1 MYIVNQNKVFSVK
14 LLFQTTRGSNSVS
27 KNWAQV
33 LMPYQ
38 VLAELSWGFAGPV
51 SQGPGGR
58 SSGTW
63 WRLGKIFWQ
72 KNCCSTTVRE
82 CPHGPSILLDI
93 LSRTIDEVMMVQCI
107 STNRV
112 HVKDQIHHLII
123 RMQPHFPHFHNDVLL
138 LRKRTLKQWFQL
150 LFKLSS
156 CEGTQVISTLVRF
169 HKPPDKEL
177 RKTRWRERTQ

>member
-1 MYIVNQNKVFSVK
+1 MNGKKNISMFAVVLLVYKNNQNRHRFIKNTLGTYINIYIVHQNEVFSVK

-72 KNCCSTTVRE
+72 KNCCSTAVLE

-123 RMQPHFPHFHNDVLL
+123 RMQFFTMV
-138 LRKRTLKQWFQL
+138 
-150 LFKLSS
+150 
-156 CEGTQVISTLVRF
+156 CYC
-169 HKPPDKEL
+169 
-177 RKTRWRERTQ
+177 